1 MSIEKENRKR
11 IVNTAKSYIG
21 TVGGSSA
28 HSDILHFFNTVKP
41 QGYSAKKNDPWCAEF
56 VSACAIQT
64 FGKKDAISFFPLSA
78 SCPRM
83 IVEAQARGI
92 WEEKDSY
99 VPETG
104 DFILYDWEDTGKGD
118 NRNSP
123 DHVGIVE
130 KVKNDTITVIE
141 GNKHDKVARRTLSV
155 NGKYIRGF
163 VTPHYE
169 RIKEKVYHKTDEE
182 IVKEVLSG
190 EWGNGTVRKNAL
202 TASGYDYTNIQK
214 EVSRISK
221 LTDKT
226 LAGKFGNGKD
236 RINALGADY
245 DIVQWNVN
253 RILKERKNEDEV

>member
-1 MSIEKENRKR
+1 MSIESENRKR

-41 QGYSAKKNDPWCAEF
+41 QGYSAKKTDPWCAEF

-78 SCPRM
+78 SCSRM
-83 IVEAQARGI
+83 ITESKAKGI
-92 WEEKDSY
+92 WVEKDSY

-104 DFILYDWEDTGKGD
+104 DFILYDWDDKEPKKE
-118 NRNSP
+118 NKNSP

-130 KVKNDTITVIE
+130 KVKDGSITVIE
-141 GNKHDKVARRTLSV
+141 GNCGNKVKRRTIKV

-163 VTPHYE
+163 VTPHYD
-169 RIKEKVYHKTDEE
+169 RIKNKIYKKTDEE

-190 EWGNGTVRKNAL
+190 KWGNGTVRKNAL
-202 TASGYDYTNIQK
+202 TSSGYDYNNIQK
-214 EVSRISK
+214 EVTRISK
-221 LTDKT
+221 LTEKVLENKYGVGD
-226 LAGKFGNGKD
+226 D
-236 RINALGADY
+236 RVKALGTDY

-253 RILKERKNEDEV
+253 RILNERND

>member
-1 MSIEKENRKR
+1 MSIENENRKR

-21 TVGGSSA
+21 AVGGSSA

-56 VSACAIQT
+56 ASACAIQT
-64 FGKKDAISFFPLSA
+64 FGKKDAISYFPLSA

-83 IVEAQARGI
+83 ITEAKAKGI
-92 WEEKDSY
+92 WIEKDSF
-99 VPETG
+99 VPNAG
-104 DFILYDWEDTGKGD
+104 DFILYDWQDTEPKKD
-118 NRNSP
+118 NKNSP

-130 KVKNDTITVIE
+130 KVKDGIITVIE
-141 GNKHDKVARRTLSV
+141 GNKHNKVARRTIKV

-163 VTPHYE
+163 VTPHYD
-169 RIKEKVYHKTDEE
+169 RIKSKVYKKTDEE

-190 EWGNGTVRKNAL
+190 VWGDGTVRKNAL

-214 EVSRISK
+214 EVTRISK
-221 LTDKT
+221 LTEKVLDNKCGVGNDRVKK
-226 LAGKFGNGKD
+226 LGK
-236 RINALGADY
+236 DY

-253 RILKERKNEDEV
+253 RILNERND

>member
-1 MSIEKENRKR
+1 MSIESENRKR

-41 QGYSAKKNDPWCAEF
+41 QGYSAKKSDPWCAEF
-56 VSACAIQT
+56 ASACAIQT
-64 FGKKDAISFFPLSA
+64 FGKKDAISYFPLSA
-78 SCPRM
+78 SCSRM
-83 IVEAQARGI
+83 ITEAKAKGI
-92 WEEKDSY
+92 WVEKDSY

-104 DFILYDWEDTGKGD
+104 DFILYDWDDTKPKKD
-118 NRNSP
+118 NKNSP

-130 KVKNDTITVIE
+130 KVKDGTITVIE
-141 GNKHDKVARRTLSV
+141 GNKHNKVARRTLKV

-163 VTPHYE
+163 VTPHYD
-169 RIKEKVYHKTDEE
+169 RIKAKVYKKTDEE

-190 EWGNGTVRKNAL
+190 EWGNGSVRKNAL

-214 EVSRISK
+214 EVTRISK
-221 LTDKT
+221 LTEKVLDNKY
-226 LAGKFGNGKD
+226 GVGND
-236 RINALGADY
+236 RVKALGKDY

-253 RILKERKNEDEV
+253 RVLKERND

>member
-1 MSIEKENRKR
+1 MSIESENRKR

-41 QGYSAKKNDPWCAEF
+41 QGYSAKKSDPWCAEF
-56 VSACAIQT
+56 ASVCAIQT

-83 IVEAQARGI
+83 IVEAKAKGI
-92 WEEKDSY
+92 WIEKDSY

-104 DFILYDWEDTGKGD
+104 DFILYDWDDKEPKKD
-118 NRNSP
+118 NKNSP

-130 KVKNDTITVIE
+130 KVKNGSITVIE
-141 GNKHDKVARRTLSV
+141 GNYGNKVKRRILKV

-163 VTPHYE
+163 VAPHYD
-169 RIKEKVYHKTDEE
+169 RIKVKVYKKTDEE

-190 EWGNGTVRKNAL
+190 EWGTGTVRKNAL

-214 EVSRISK
+214 EVTRISK
-221 LTDKT
+221 LTEKVLDNKY
-226 LAGKFGNGKD
+226 GVGND
-236 RINALGADY
+236 RVKALGKDY

-253 RILKERKNEDEV
+253 RILKERND

>member
-1 MSIEKENRKR
+1 MSIESENRKR
-11 IVNTAKSYIG
+11 MVNTAKSYIG

-41 QGYSAKKNDPWCAEF
+41 QGYSAHKNDWWCAEF

-64 FGKKDAISFFPLSA
+64 FGKKDSISYFPLTA

-83 IVEAQARGI
+83 IAEAKAKGIFVER
-92 WEEKDSY
+92 DSY
-99 VPETG
+99 VPKTG
-104 DFILYDWEDTGKGD
+104 DFILYDWDDKEPKKD
-118 NRNSP
+118 NKNSP

-130 KVKNDTITVIE
+130 KVKDGVITVIE
-141 GNKHDKVARRTLSV
+141 GNVSDKCKRRKIEV

-169 RIKEKVYHKTDEE
+169 RIKEKAYHKTDEE

-190 EWGNGTVRKNAL
+190 EWGNGAIRKNAL

-214 EVSRISK
+214 EVTRITK
-221 LTDKT
+221 LTEKVLDNKY
-226 LAGKFGNGKD
+226 GVGND
-236 RINALGADY
+236 RVKALGKDY

-253 RILKERKNEDEV
+253 RVLKERND

>member
-1 MSIEKENRKR
+1 MSIESENRKR
-11 IVNTAKSYIG
+11 IVNTAKSYMG

-56 VSACAIQT
+56 SSACAIQT

-83 IVEAQARGI
+83 IVEAKAKGI
-92 WEEKDSY
+92 WVEKDSY

-104 DFILYDWEDTGKGD
+104 DFILYDWDDKEPKKE
-118 NRNSP
+118 NKNSP

-130 KVKNDTITVIE
+130 KVKDGSITVIE
-141 GNKHDKVARRTLSV
+141 GNKHNKVARRTLEV

-163 VTPHYE
+163 VTPHYD
-169 RIKEKVYHKTDEE
+169 RIKTKVYKKTDEE

-190 EWGNGTVRKNAL
+190 EWGNGAVRKNAL
-202 TASGYDYTNIQK
+202 NASGYDYTNIQK
-214 EVSRISK
+214 EVTRISK
-221 LTDKT
+221 LTERT
-226 LAGKFGNGKD
+226 LDNKYGVGDD
-236 RINALGADY
+236 RVKALGKDY

-253 RILKERKNEDEV
+253 RILKERND

>member
-1 MSIEKENRKR
+1 MSIESENRKR

-41 QGYSAKKNDPWCAEF
+41 QGYSAKKSDPWCAEF
-56 VSACAIQT
+56 ASACAIQT
-64 FGKKDAISFFPLSA
+64 FGKKDAISYFPLSA

-83 IVEAQARGI
+83 IIEAKAKGI
-92 WEEKDSY
+92 WVEKDSY
-99 VPETG
+99 KPEMG
-104 DFILYDWEDTGKGD
+104 DFILYDWDDKEPKKD
-118 NRNSP
+118 NTNSP

-130 KVKNDTITVIE
+130 KVKDGTITVIE
-141 GNKHDKVARRTLSV
+141 GNKHSKVARRTVKV

-163 VTPHYE
+163 VTPHYD
-169 RIKEKVYHKTDEE
+169 RIKVKVYKKTDEE

-214 EVSRISK
+214 EVTRISK
-221 LTDKT
+221 LTEKT
-226 LAGKFGNGKD
+226 LDNKYGVGNDRAKALGKD
-236 RINALGADY
+236 YN
-245 DIVQWNVN
+245 IVQWNVN
-253 RILKERKNEDEV
+253 RILKERND